1 MKRQQALAIVLF
13 GANLLVAGCNSGHD
27 DLKAFVARVRAN
39 APASA
44 IKPLP
49 KIVAYHPYTY
59 HAAGRRAPFT
69 PSASSAASQ
78 PQHNGLAPDFNRPRG
93 PLEHFPLDALQ
104 WVGTIASQG
113 VTYALIRAPDNV
125 IYRATRGDHLGEHF
139 GTIQSVSEAG
149 VTLVEIVPDG
159 TGGYVK
165 KDAALAPP
173 E

>member
-1 MKRQQALAIVLF
+1 MSRSPLIVLL
-13 GANLLVAGCNSGHD
+13 GANLLLAACGGGQHD
-27 DLKAFVARVRAN
+27 DLKAFVARIRAN

-44 IKPLP
+44 IKPIP
-49 KIVAYHPYTY
+49 KITPYHPYAY

-69 PSASSAASQ
+69 PSMPSASIRPAN
-78 PQHNGLAPDFNRPRG
+78 HGLAPDFNRPRG

-104 WVGTIASQG
+104 LVGTITSQG

-139 GTIQSVSEAG
+139 GTIRAVSAAG
-149 VTLVEIVPDG
+149 ITLVEIVSDG
-159 TGGYVK
+159 QGGYIK
-165 KDAALAPP
+165 KDAALAPAS